1 MARTVWGFPGKLLLF
16 AILSVLGVASAGAG
30 TDSADREAVFGVW
43 ASSGT
48 MIEVA
53 PSGADG
59 LSARIV
65 ALKNPLWRE
74 KDGIGVV
81 GEPKTDLRNPDPE
94 LRQRPFIGLEMLSD
108 YEYRNGR
115 WRGSLYLPSNGS
127 RWRSSAWVKDGEL
140 RIRGHIGLSLL
151 GRTQVFV
158 PISECN
164 ENILRM
170 IENSGMTDTPC
181 DDLLA
186 GAE

>member
-1 MARTVWGFPGKLLLF
+1 MTEAGRGLPAYTAALLMV
-16 AILSVLGVASAGAG
+16 AILSGSGAVASS
-30 TDSADREAVFGVW
+30 DADREAVYGIW

-53 PSGADG
+53 PDGEGG

-74 KDGIGVV
+74 KDGIGVI
-81 GEPKTDLRNPDPE
+81 GEPKTDLHNPDPT
-94 LRQRPFIGLEMLSD
+94 LRDRPFIGLEILSG
-108 YEYRNGR
+108 YEYQKGR

-127 RWRSSAWVKDGEL
+127 RWKSAAWVKDGRL
-140 RIRGHIGLSLL
+140 RIRGRLGIALL
-151 GRTQVFV
+151 GKTQVFD
-158 PISECN
+158 PLSACN

-170 IENSGMTDTPC
+170 IENANMTGTPC

-186 GAE
+186 EAE